1 MTDDQYYCYGKERKV
16 GDINYS
22 YLYSTESSRYNSAGE
37 RGKPTGTNIDD
48 LIRPVWFEKII
59 KQLES
64 DKNRLRKPNYQKI

>member
-1 MTDDQYYCYGKERKV
+1 MDIDKYYSNPEKQKV
-16 GDINYS
+16 DYINYS
-22 YLYSTESSRYNSAGE
+22 YLYSSELPSYNSAGK
-37 RGKPTGTNIDD
+37 RDKPTNTNIDD